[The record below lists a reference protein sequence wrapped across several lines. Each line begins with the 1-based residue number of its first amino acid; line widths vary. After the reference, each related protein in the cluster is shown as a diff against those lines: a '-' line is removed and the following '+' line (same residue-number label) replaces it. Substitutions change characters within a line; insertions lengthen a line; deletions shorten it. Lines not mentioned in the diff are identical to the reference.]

1 MDPFRK
7 YLQYISELLMQKM
20 TLKMQLHFQAV
31 FVNSKS
37 NKNMIDNTRYL
48 LQQRQILTVTT
59 TPSARSRLLLT
70 V

>member
-1 MDPFRK
+1 
-7 YLQYISELLMQKM
+7 MQKM